1 MWIKN
6 APSFGTCLN
15 EAIENFVN
23 KYSTTYQT
31 MLKIDIQNMQIH
43 HHKWTCRKKHK
54 HVCQFHFQFQK
65 PPMKSTKVLLPLEE
79 GECIVDLCQTT
90 TTIFKQLVN
99 MGLSEDNS
107 FDKFLTNMCLNQET
121 YILTLR
127 CTLQKPTLFL
137 KCCPN
142 DIWKNVFGIH
152 TGPLW

>member
-1 MWIKN
+1 
-6 APSFGTCLN
+6 
-15 EAIENFVN
+15 
-23 KYSTTYQT
+23 
-31 MLKIDIQNMQIH
+31 
-43 HHKWTCRKKHK
+43 
-54 HVCQFHFQFQK
+54 
-65 PPMKSTKVLLPLEE
+65 MKSTKVLLPLEE

-142 DIWKNVFGIH
+142 DI
-152 TGPLW
+152 